1 MTFPLTCTLQQRGV
15 IPGFFRKTKKK
26 IQKKKKILLVMQD
39 SCLDLWPGLDCN
51 LYDFKISCWKYH
63 WNITKQ
69 IVVLM
74 DCNFPDS
81 ECSLHTT
88 GE

>member
-1 MTFPLTCTLQQRGV
+1 
-15 IPGFFRKTKKK
+15 
-26 IQKKKKILLVMQD
+26 MQD

-88 GE
+88 GEQISLQYSSIFVKSLNGKGVNR